1 MSTFHL
7 WLAPAGAD
15 YDRLAGVIAELST
28 RYHGPA
34 FDPHL
39 TLLGRLEG
47 EEEVLVDRT
56 RQFARVLHP
65 FEVRL
70 KEPGYEAQYFRCLFL
85 PAEPSPPI
93 LEAHQR
99 AMRIFD
105 AQPASAFDPHVSLL
119 YGMFPE
125 SLKREIVSALPPDL
139 PSAFPASRIQLIRAG
154 STNPQDWQVVET
166 LDLMERS

>member
-7 WLAPAGAD
+7 WIALTGAV

-47 EEEVLVDRT
+47 EEEILVDRT

-85 PAEPSPPI
+85 LAEPSPPI

-99 AMRIFD
+99 ATRIFD
-105 AQPASAFDPHVSLL
+105 AQPTSAFDPHVSLL
-119 YGMFPE
+119 YGVFAE
-125 SLKREIVSALPPDL
+125 SLKQEIIKGLPPDL
-139 PSAFPASRIQLIRAG
+139 PSSFLASRLQLIRAD
-154 STNPQDWQVVET
+154 SPNPQDWQAVET
-166 LDLMERS
+166 LDI

>member
-1 MSTFHL
+1 MFHL
-7 WLAPAGAD
+7 WLVPTGAA
-15 YDRLAGVIAELST
+15 YDRLAGVIAELSA
-28 RYHGPA
+28 RHHGPA

-47 EEEVLVDRT
+47 GEGGLVDRMH
-56 RQFARVLHP
+56 QLARALQP

-70 KEPGYEAQYFRCLFL
+70 QEPGYEAQYFRCLFL

-99 AMRIFD
+99 ATRIFD

-125 SLKREIVSALPPDL
+125 SLKREIVNALPPDL
-139 PSAFPASRIQLIRAG
+139 PSAFPASRLQLIRAG
-154 STNPQDWQVVET
+154 STNPQDWQAVET

>member
-7 WLAPAGAD
+7 WLVPTGALF
-15 YDRLAGVIAELST
+15 DRLAGVLADLSA
-28 RYHGPA
+28 RYRGPA

-56 RQFARVLHP
+56 RQFAHALQP

-85 PAEPSPPI
+85 PVESSPPI
-93 LEAHQR
+93 LDAHRQ
-99 AMRIFD
+99 ATRIFD
-105 AQPASAFDPHVSLL
+105 AQPTSAFDPHVSLL
-119 YGMFPE
+119 YGLYPE
-125 SLKREIVSALPPDL
+125 RVKQEIITALPPDL
-139 PSAFPASRIQLIRAG
+139 PETLLVSRLQLIRAD
-154 STNPQDWQVVET
+154 SANPQDWQVVES
-166 LDLMERS
+166 LDF